1 MQTPVK
7 RRTGLTGIRQHSET
21 GILTEQIQKIMNRTK
36 KSIAFATRRMVS
48 GTEAAETDFNSLA
61 K

>member
-7 RRTGLTGIRQHSET
+7 RRTGLTGIRQHSGT
-21 GILTEQIQKIMNRTK
+21 GIPTEQIQKIMNRTK
-36 KSIAFATRRMVS
+36 KSIAFATCGTAS
-48 GTEAAETDFNSLA
+48 GTKNAQTHFDSLA